1 VLVIAVTVVAS
12 VVTPAVVITAL
23 MLQKTA
29 IATAAI
35 VLANAPPGEKRPFTI
50 SLALQFEWNK
60 QAIHSEPALSLK
72 SYQSFLL
79 K

>member
-1 VLVIAVTVVAS
+1 
-12 VVTPAVVITAL
+12 VVTPAVVPTAL

-35 VLANAPPGEKRPFTI
+35 VLANSSRGDKRPFTI
-50 SLALQFEWNK
+50 SLTLQLEWNK
-60 QAIHSEPALSLK
+60 QAIHSEPALTLE
-72 SYQSFLL
+72 SYQSLLL

>member
-1 VLVIAVTVVAS
+1 VAS

-50 SLALQFEWNK
+50 SLTLQMKEFTIRQK
-60 QAIHSEPALSLK
+60 PRLGRLDR
-72 SYQSFLL
+72 
-79 K
+79 